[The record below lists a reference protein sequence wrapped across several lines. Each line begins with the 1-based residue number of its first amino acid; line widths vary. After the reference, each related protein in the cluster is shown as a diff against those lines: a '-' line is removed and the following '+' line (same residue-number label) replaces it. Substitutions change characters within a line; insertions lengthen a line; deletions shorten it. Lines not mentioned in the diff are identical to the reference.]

1 MRPFL
6 PWFGVNKKNNTHSP
20 NVRGI
25 KWFLMKTKNE
35 KTHQHTQHH
44 GENKSP
50 DAYVVTFLVMA

>member
-1 MRPFL
+1 MVC
-6 PWFGVNKKNNTHSP
+6 GVNKKNNTHSP

-50 DAYVVTFLVMA
+50 DAYAVTFLVMA